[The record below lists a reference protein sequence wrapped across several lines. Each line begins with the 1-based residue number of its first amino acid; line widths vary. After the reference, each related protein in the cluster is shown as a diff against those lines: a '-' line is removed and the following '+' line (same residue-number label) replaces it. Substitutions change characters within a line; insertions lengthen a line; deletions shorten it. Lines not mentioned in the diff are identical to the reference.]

1 MLADQV
7 ELLGRV
13 CTASPWSRQKSQAK
27 GRKGAST
34 GARTFARREDV
45 HADHL
50 PRRAQGRVIP
60 RAVRGSP
67 EYVAR
72 LIEQSALQLAEDYP
86 RDGVRQALQLIRP
99 SASDPLHVLQIKFF
113 VLLNED
119 ERMRRK
125 IAEVQACGVCGLCP
139 HKAERFYDALSDDL
153 FPTWVKDE
161 RVSHAEFVDRLRGR
175 ICARESSP

>member
-1 MLADQV
+1 MHAV
-7 ELLGRV
+7 RM
-13 CTASPWSRQKSQAK
+13 
-27 GRKGAST
+27 ST
-34 GARTFARREDV
+34 PTTCPGARKDV
-45 HADHL
+45 LFHVL
-50 PRRAQGRVIP
+50 YG
-60 RAVRGSP
+60 GSP

-119 ERMRRK
+119 ARMRRK
-125 IAEVQACGVCGLCP
+125 IAEVQACGVCGLGP

-161 RVSHAEFVDRLRGR
+161 RVSHAEFVDRLRGSYL
-175 ICARESSP
+175 CA